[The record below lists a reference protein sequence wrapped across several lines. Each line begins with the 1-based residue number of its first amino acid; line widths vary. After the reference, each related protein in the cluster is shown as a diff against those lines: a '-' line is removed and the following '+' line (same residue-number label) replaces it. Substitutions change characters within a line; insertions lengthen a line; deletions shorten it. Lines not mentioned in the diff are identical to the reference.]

1 MFAVTNCPALVAQMV
16 KNLPAM
22 QEMLVRSLDRE
33 DPLEKGMATHSST
46 HAWRIAWTE
55 EPGRLQPMGLQ
66 SQTRL
71 SSFHFHHPW
80 RLASL
85 HTFRGFSLGSGPQTS
100 SSISCELIRNAR
112 SWAPPQT
119 H

>member
-1 MFAVTNCPALVAQMV
+1 
-16 KNLPAM
+16 
-22 QEMLVRSLDRE
+22 
-33 DPLEKGMATHSST
+33 MATHSST
-46 HAWRIAWTE
+46 HAWRIVWTE
-55 EPGRLQPMGLQ
+55 EPGGLQSMGLQ

-85 HTFRGFSLGSGPQTS
+85 RTFRGFSLGSGPQTS